1 MAATIAARNYMMP
14 GANRTPGLWQST
26 LGKSLY
32 DGINTNNGDANGDGK
47 PDGNKDFD
55 AEGWSTTDLPIKYG
69 VLNDTKFAIH
79 DKDGDGQYDAGDD
92 IFLTFQQLAKW
103 VGGTGDGLKM
113 LERDVGATFLNTI
126 NNHSLTTPEENNVV
140 NLNLFGAMQNDIEDS
155 YLGAVQF
162 ILKWDSNFDG
172 NVDGG
177 NKNAMKSEYQANIA
191 WHTELAAYNESGEA
205 SSGFG
210 LKQIAMDGDD
220 YSSALVQNYL
230 YVQQNLIG

>member
-55 AEGWSTTDLPIKYG
+55 AEGWSTTDLLIKYG

-79 DKDGDGQYDAGDD
+79 DKDGDGQYDARDD
-92 IFLTFQQLAKW
+92 IFLTFQQFAKW

-126 NNHSLTTPEENNVV
+126 NYHSLTTPDESNIV

-172 NVDGG
+172 VVEGS
-177 NKNAMKSEYQANIA
+177 KSAMKSEYQANIA
-191 WHTELAAYNESGEA
+191 WHTELAAYNEKGEA
-205 SSGFG
+205 SSGIG

-220 YSSALVQNYL
+220 CSSALVQNYL
-230 YVQQNLIG
+230 YLQQNLIG